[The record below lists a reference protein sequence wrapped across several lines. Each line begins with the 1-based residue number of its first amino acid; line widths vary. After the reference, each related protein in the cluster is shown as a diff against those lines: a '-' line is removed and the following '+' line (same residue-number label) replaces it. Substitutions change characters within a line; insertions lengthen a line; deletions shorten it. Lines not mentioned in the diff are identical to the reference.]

1 MFKETFELE
10 DKRNEDLKRFIKIQ
24 YEDYNQ
30 ALTEIK
36 NGRKLTHW
44 VWYIFPQIKGLG
56 KSAMSEYYSIK
67 NLDEAKEYL
76 KNDYLRHNL
85 IEISQAL
92 LDLDSSNITE
102 VLGTPDDLKVKSCMT
117 LFYYA
122 DSSIDVFKKV
132 IDKYYNG
139 KFDTNTISLISK

>member
-1 MFKETFELE
+1 MYNL
-10 DKRNEDLKRFIKIQ
+10 NRFIEAQKKN
-24 YEDYNQ
+24 YNQ
-30 ALTEIK
+30 ALKEIR

-56 KSAMSEYYSIK
+56 MSDTAIYYGIS

-76 KNDYLRHNL
+76 KNDYLRDNL

-92 LDLDSSNITE
+92 LDLDGNNPTNI
-102 VLGTPDDLKVKSCMT
+102 LGYPDDLKVKSCMT

-122 DSSIDVFKKV
+122 ESNIDVFKKV

-139 KFDTNTISLISK
+139 KFDTKTISLIGKQDR